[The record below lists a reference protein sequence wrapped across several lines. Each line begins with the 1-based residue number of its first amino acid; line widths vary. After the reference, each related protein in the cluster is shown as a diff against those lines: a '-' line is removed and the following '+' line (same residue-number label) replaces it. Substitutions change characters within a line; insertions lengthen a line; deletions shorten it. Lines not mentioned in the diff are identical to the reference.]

1 MNKYNVY
8 IRIYTDLSISI
19 SSQGVF
25 IFLEW
30 AAMKN
35 EWKKLGHKFVA
46 DTRNYAERPRVRVRV
61 RKACPDCAEQDL
73 PGKAQNMIWC
83 MGLCKNHAKKKG
95 LHPKCK
101 SKDKKKKHV
110 ERVEHVRQ
118 KNSKKFCKLFGCRLF
133 GMQAVC
139 QKKCQKNSEKCLKKS
154 KGTEFDEPEV
164 RVKKERN
171 ATKKVKKIEKPNVK
185 KEIVEIVK
193 KAKQNKKSKKFCKVL
208 GSDAVNDLDSDTQK
222 EHDVDEYDEH
232 DGFTTGAKFKKSQTD
247 DTTAW
252 ACIETAPPVAELQQ
266 VINWPKYVFDHRT
279 EFYFDVLEDGNE
291 DEHEGLE
298 WHQLSP
304 SSQHDYEY
312 VSAQQVYALMK
323 FMFETGGTVNDFK
336 LLDAQHRCSWVSG
349 DENATLEQL
358 ENFDPGWMPW
368 RSRGAR

>member
-1 MNKYNVY
+1 MKRQIPAEWRRGNDC
-8 IRIYTDLSISI
+8 RSDTD
-19 SSQGVF
+19 
-25 IFLEW
+25 
-30 AAMKN
+30 
-35 EWKKLGHKFVA
+35 
-46 DTRNYAERPRVRVRV
+46 RNRVRVRRPLPV
-61 RKACPDCAEQDL
+61 CPDCDEQGL
-73 PGKAQNMIWC
+73 PGRAQTNIWC
-83 MGLCKNHAKKKG
+83 KGLCRVHARKKG
-95 LHPKCK
+95 LKEPL
-101 SKDKKKKHV
+101 
-110 ERVEHVRQ
+110 R
-118 KNSKKFCKLFGCRLF
+118 
-133 GMQAVC
+133 
-139 QKKCQKNSEKCLKKS
+139 KKCQKNSEKCLKKS

-164 RVKKERN
+164 RVKKEQN

-336 LLDAQHRCSWVSG
+336 LLDAQHRCSWVSC

>member
-1 MNKYNVY
+1 
-8 IRIYTDLSISI
+8 
-19 SSQGVF
+19 
-25 IFLEW
+25 
-30 AAMKN
+30 MKG
-35 EWKKLGHKFVA
+35 EWKKAGLKFVP
-46 DTRNYAERPRVRVRV
+46 DKRNDAERHRVRVRV
-61 RKACPDCAEQDL
+61 RPTCSDCAEQGVPDR
-73 PGKAQNMIWC
+73 PARTEVWC
-83 MGLCKNHAKKKG
+83 KGLCRKHATEKKLKQ
-95 LHPKCK
+95 PPRRK
-101 SKDKKKKHV
+101 
-110 ERVEHVRQ
+110 
-118 KNSKKFCKLFGCRLF
+118 SKKFCKPLG
-133 GMQAVC
+133 A
-139 QKKCQKNSEKCLKKS
+139 
-154 KGTEFDEPEV
+154 GTEFDEPEV

-336 LLDAQHRCSWVSG
+336 LLDAQHRCSWVSD